1 MSPRNTGTPANGEQP
16 TRTGGLHVRRA
27 AKAAVGSA
35 AFAAGMLLLTG
46 TAHAADD
53 VATAAPA
60 PTPDPAGDTL
70 WIPATPAP
78 DAVVD
83 APAADPV
90 AASDPAPAD
99 PAPTA
104 DTTDTTPAP
113 TTTTDQSATVDSTGT
128 GVGNTGTNTAVG
140 NTDAGSVQAQ
150 PCPTSGTQI
159 ALICTTTPAGAAGVT
174 SGGATSQ
181 GTNST
186 GGIAQIT
193 NIAAS
198 GNGQVDVLQVALII
212 NIGVGI
218 ADSGTNAAGAAGG
231 PSLGVAG
238 QAGIGTGNANV
249 TGLLGNTQIVQGVT
263 VVGGS
268 ANDQSVTVVNIGIG
282 VGNTGLN
289 FAAGSVLGDG
299 QQEIAAGGA
308 PGNGSATIGTG
319 NTNAVGDNSG
329 SLIMQIVTVT
339 ANDDGSITVSQ
350 RAVIINFGLAL
361 ANSGGNAAFS
371 ALNGLPDAQETMI
384 EGLIAALFGLDP
396 ATLFGGGSAAIG
408 TGNASAIGN
417 QSQSGIVQ
425 AVNGSVSGTDSASAD
440 QSAWI
445 GNFGAALANTGYN
458 GAVGT
463 LAVLPDGSPVS
474 SAEQMVSRF
483 LALLANPATL
493 ANGDTGMADALNLGS
508 ALLNL
513 RGDISSTETLAGLDE
528 GTAFESSHGGVRIRQ
543 ITGVLN
549 IGISLANSGD
559 NVAESVVTGA
569 NPTTLE
575 PAAARV
581 LGTASILTGPVDV
594 LGLRS
599 KVCVT
604 QIIGD
609 AADFA
614 EACPAE
620 VPPVDPPVTPPVE
633 VEAEQLTQTPAPA
646 TLPVAVEDKVVKAGT
661 LPFTGGSLALAALFG
676 LALTGGGVLIQRRSK
691 HARSD
696 RTIQ

>member
-1 MSPRNTGTPANGEQP
+1 MSPRNTEAPPTGERS
-16 TRTGGLHVRRA
+16 TDHRASRTGVRRA

-35 AFAAGMLLLTG
+35 AFAAGVLLLSG
-46 TAHAADD
+46 TAQAADD
-53 VATAAPA
+53 VAPETAPA
-60 PTPDPAGDTL
+60 PTPDPAGESL
-70 WIPATPAP
+70 WIPASPAPEAVVDTPAP
-78 DAVVD
+78 D
-83 APAADPV
+83 
-90 AASDPAPAD
+90 PAPAVSL
-99 PAPTA
+99 PT
-104 DTTDTTPAP
+104 TEPAP
-113 TTTTDQSATVDSTGT
+113 TTQTDQTATVDSTGT
-128 GVGNTGTNTAVG
+128 GVGNSGGNTAIG
-140 NTDAGSVQAQ
+140 NAGGVQAD

-159 ALICTTTPAGAAGVT
+159 ALICTSTPTGTAGVT

-193 NIAAS
+193 NIAAT

-218 ADSGTNAAGAAGG
+218 SNSGANAAGAAGG

-289 FAAGSVLGDG
+289 YATGSVLGGG

-339 ANDDGSITVSQ
+339 ANDDGSITVTQ

-361 ANSGGNAAFS
+361 ANSGGNTALS
-371 ALNGLPDAQETMI
+371 AMNGIPDAQRTMI

-396 ATLFGGGSAAIG
+396 AVLFGGGSAAIG
-408 TGNASAIGN
+408 TGNANAVGN

-425 AVNGSVSGTDSASAD
+425 AVNGSVGGSSSASAD

-463 LAVLPDGSPVS
+463 LAVLPNGSPIS

-483 LALLANPATL
+483 LALLANPETL
-493 ANGDTGMADALNLGS
+493 ANGNTDMADALNLGS

-513 RGDISSTETLAGLDE
+513 RGDIRATETLAGLDE
-528 GTAFESSHGGVRIRQ
+528 GEAWESSDGGVRIRQ

-559 NVAESVVTGA
+559 NVAESVVTGS

-609 AADFA
+609 AADFD
-614 EACPAE
+614 EACPAPTTPE
-620 VPPVDPPVTPPVE
+620 VPEVPEVE
-633 VEAEQLTQTPAPA
+633 VEGKQEVQPTAVPASVPIEVEEKVVQA
-646 TLPVAVEDKVVKAGT
+646 GSLPVTGSDS
-661 LPFTGGSLALAALFG
+661 LPLQALFG
-676 LALTGGGVLIQRRSK
+676 LALTGGGILIQRRTK
-691 HARSD
+691 RVRAD